1 MKISVNNQA
10 LKLDILKLESP
21 YSQTVFGEIQI
32 DVPIDDEGHFK
43 TITLRGT
50 MEMAITSHQSH
61 LVTLGKLLS
70 K

>member
-32 DVPIDDEGHFK
+32 DVPTDDDGHFK

-50 MEMAITSHQSH
+50 MEMTITSHATH
-61 LVTLGKLLS
+61 FAKLLA